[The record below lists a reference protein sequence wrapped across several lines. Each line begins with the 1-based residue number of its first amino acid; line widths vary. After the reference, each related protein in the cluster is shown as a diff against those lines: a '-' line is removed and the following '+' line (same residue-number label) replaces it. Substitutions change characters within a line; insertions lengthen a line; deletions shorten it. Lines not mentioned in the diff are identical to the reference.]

1 MTSVIN
7 TNNNNS
13 NVDECDIHGSKL
25 DFFCGCDGNDIKKYC
40 AECMMENHFGGGLH
54 KTIRIPELIAGVKSE
69 YCTCID
75 KLKVIKKDIEELNN
89 KNKPSASDENNNNVF
104 YFIIFDKFIIIFI
117 FIIFYR
123 MSIRLKVMKKQHLK
137 KF

>member
-1 MTSVIN
+1 MTSIIN

-13 NVDECDIHGSKL
+13 NADECDIHGSKL
-25 DFFCGCDGNDIKKYC
+25 DFFCGCDGNDKKKYC
-40 AECMMENHFGGGLH
+40 ASCMMENHYGGVH
-54 KTIRIPELIAGVKSE
+54 KPIRIVKFISGIKSE
-69 YCTCID
+69 YCEYID

-89 KNKPSASDENNNNVF
+89 KNKPSASDENNNKNVF

-123 MSIRLKVMKKQHLK
+123 MSIRLKVMRNQHLK